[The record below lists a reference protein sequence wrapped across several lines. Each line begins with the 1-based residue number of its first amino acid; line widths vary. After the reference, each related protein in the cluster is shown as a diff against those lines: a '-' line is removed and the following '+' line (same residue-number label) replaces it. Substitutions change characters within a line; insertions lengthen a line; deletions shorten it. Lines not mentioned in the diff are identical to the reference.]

1 MVIIGV
7 EHYEVAFFTH
17 FDTADRVGTVECS
30 RPIQGKGRNC
40 FFYSEL
46 HVNAG

>member
-7 EHYEVAFFTH
+7 EHYEVAFLPTSILPIES
-17 FDTADRVGTVECS
+17 APVECS

>member
-30 RPIQGKGRNC
+30 RPIQVRAVIASSTVSC
-40 FFYSEL
+40 M
-46 HVNAG
+46 